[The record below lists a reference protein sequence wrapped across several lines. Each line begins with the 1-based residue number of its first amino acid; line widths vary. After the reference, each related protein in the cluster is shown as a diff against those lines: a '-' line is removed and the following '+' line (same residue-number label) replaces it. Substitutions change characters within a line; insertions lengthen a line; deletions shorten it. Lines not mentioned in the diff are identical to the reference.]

1 MNNVLKWSGC
11 ACILSGAILTSL
23 RMPYNVYLFNLGSLL
38 YAIWG
43 FRVKEMN
50 IWLLNTVLLVIY
62 SYGMFN

>member
-1 MNNVLKWSGC
+1 VYIVWSG
-11 ACILSGAILTSL
+11 AVLTAL
-23 RMPYNVYLFNLGSLL
+23 KMPYNVYLFNLGSLF

-43 FRVKEMN
+43 LRIKEMN

>member
-11 ACILSGAILTSL
+11 ACILSGAVLTAL
-23 RMPYNVYLFNLGSLL
+23 KMPYNVYLFNLGSLF

-43 FRVKEMN
+43 LRIKEMN